1 MSGKFWGFLD
11 TASRY
16 RLLVSGHGKPHLME
30 TANRVINS
38 AESSR
43 EKSTLIDLGVDMLLA
58 AWEASPLDGQLAS
71 NLLAINKQLDF
82 LPAPLVEN
90 MSLIASNSA
99 IPENLGYL
107 QRLIA
112 KDDKDKLLDYL
123 SKQTEREP
131 ENLFWLSHLLDLAFF
146 LGRHEVASAA
156 LARDWPTAMNMVLN
170 KYAGDIAFCSGDY
183 EQAEAIYSDISDGAL
198 ILGEN
203 LLRLAESVDRMG
215 RRDEAMI
222 LWRDRMTARPWQ
234 VNTWFK
240 VYDRLLGGGG
250 SKLLDGQVAVCLYTF
265 NKADDFDETLKSLAQ
280 SPLDNV
286 HIFALDNGSS
296 DHTSEV
302 LSRWKAQLG
311 DRFRRIDLPVNVGA
325 PAARNWL
332 KNMNELK
339 LYDYVAYL
347 DDDAFIPADWQ
358 AHFSAAVE
366 SYPEAGVWGCKVVN
380 EDQQEVIQHADLHLR
395 ETPAGFEDVV
405 RSFEFAYL
413 DPYNQDLDY
422 GQFDYCRPCVSV
434 TGCFHLFRQ
443 DILSQSGDFDLRY
456 SPTQYDDLDHDMMLA
471 KAGKTAVYQGKLKVQ
486 HKRKSGSA
494 VSINRAARGS
504 GAGNVLKLESKYEAR
519 DVAAIIE
526 RDIERLEND
535 FTEKALKVGHVM
547 KEVE

>member
-11 TASRY
+11 SASRY
-16 RLLVSGHGKPHLME
+16 RLLVSGHGKPHLIE
-30 TANRVINS
+30 TANRIISS

-43 EKSTLIDLGVDMLLA
+43 EKSTLIDLGVDMFLA
-58 AWEASPLDGQLAS
+58 AWESSPLDGQLAS
-71 NLLAINKQLDF
+71 NLLAINKQLSF
-82 LPAPLVEN
+82 LPASLMETI
-90 MSLIASNSA
+90 SLIAGNSA

-112 KDDKDKLLDYL
+112 KDDKEKLLDYL
-123 SKQTEREP
+123 SAQTEREP

-146 LGRHEVASAA
+146 LGRHEVASTA
-156 LARDWPTAMNMVLN
+156 LARDWPTSMNLVLN
-170 KYAGDIAFCSGDY
+170 KYAGDIAFCAGDY
-183 EQAEAIYSDISDGAL
+183 EQAETIYSDTSDGAL
-198 ILGEN
+198 ISGEN
-203 LLRLAESVDRMG
+203 LLRLAESVARMG

-222 LWRDRMTARPWQ
+222 LWRERMVSRPWQ

-240 VYDRLLGGGG
+240 AYDCLLLSGA
-250 SKLLDGQVAVCLYTF
+250 SNLLDGQVAVCLYTF
-265 NKADDFDETLKSLAQ
+265 NKADDFDATMKSLAE

-286 HIFALDNGSS
+286 HVFALDNGSS

-302 LSRWKAQLG
+302 MNRWQDQLG
-311 DRFRRIDLPVNVGA
+311 ERFSRIDLPVNIGA

-332 KNMNELK
+332 KNINELK

-347 DDDAFIPADWQ
+347 DDDALIPTDWQ
-358 AHFSAAVE
+358 AHFRVAVE
-366 SYPEAGVWGCKVVN
+366 SYPDAGVWGCKVVN

-395 ETPAGFEDVV
+395 ETPAEFEDVL

-443 DILSQSGDFDLRY
+443 DVLSLSGDFDLRY
-456 SPTQYDDLDHDMMLA
+456 APTQYDDLDHDLMLA
-471 KAGKTAVYQGKLKVQ
+471 AAGKSAVYQGKLKVL

-494 VSINRAARGS
+494 SMLNRAARGS

-519 DVAAIIE
+519 EIAAIID

-535 FTEKALKVGHVM
+535 FTDKALKVGHAL
-547 KEVE
+547 KDIE

>member
-43 EKSTLIDLGVDMLLA
+43 EKSTLIDLGVDMFLA

-71 NLLAINKQLDF
+71 NLLAINKQLNF
-82 LPAPLVEN
+82 LPAPLVET

-112 KDDKDKLLDYL
+112 KDDKDKLVDYL
-123 SKQTEREP
+123 SSQTEREP

-156 LARDWPTAMNMVLN
+156 LARDWPTSMNMVLN
-170 KYAGDIAFCSGDY
+170 KYAGDIAFCSGNY
-183 EQAEAIYSDISDGAL
+183 EQAEAIYSDTSEGAL

-215 RRDEAMI
+215 RRDEAMV

-240 VYDRLLGGGG
+240 VYDRLLGSGG
-250 SKLLDGQVAVCLYTF
+250 SNLLDGQVAVCLYTF
-265 NKADDFDETLKSLAQ
+265 NKADDFDVTMKSLAQ

-296 DHTSEV
+296 DHTSEIMT
-302 LSRWKAQLG
+302 RWKEQLG
-311 DRFRRIDLPVNVGA
+311 DRFSRIDLPVNVGA

-366 SYPEAGVWGCKVVN
+366 AYPDAGVWGCKVVN

-395 ETPAGFEDVV
+395 ETPTGFEDVV

-456 SPTQYDDLDHDMMLA
+456 SPTQYDDLDHDLMLA

-486 HKRKSGSA
+486 HKRKSGAA
-494 VSINRAARGS
+494 VSISRAARGS

-519 DVAAIIE
+519 EVAEIID

>member
-11 TASRY
+11 SASRY

-30 TANRVINS
+30 TANRIINS

-58 AWEASPLDGQLAS
+58 AWESSPLDGQLAS
-71 NLLAINKQLDF
+71 NLLAINKQLSF
-82 LPAPLVEN
+82 LPAPLVET
-90 MSLIASNSA
+90 MSLIATNSA

-107 QRLIA
+107 QRLVSR
-112 KDDKDKLLDYL
+112 DDKDKLLDYL

-156 LARDWPTAMNMVLN
+156 LSRDWPTSMNMVLN

-183 EQAEAIYSDISDGAL
+183 GQAETIYSDTSGGAL

-240 VYDRLLGGGG
+240 VYERLLGSGGADMLG
-250 SKLLDGQVAVCLYTF
+250 GQVAVCLYTF
-265 NKADDFDETLKSLAQ
+265 NKADDFDATMSSLAE

-296 DHTSEV
+296 DHTSDV
-302 LSRWKAQLG
+302 MARWQDRLG

-347 DDDAFIPADWQ
+347 DDDALIPADWQ

-366 SYPEAGVWGCKVVN
+366 SYPDAGVWGCKVVN

-395 ETPAGFEDVV
+395 ETPADFEDVL

-443 DILSQSGDFDLRY
+443 SVLEQSGDFDLRY
-456 SPTQYDDLDHDMMLA
+456 SPTQYDDLDHDLMLA
-471 KAGKTAVYQGKLKVQ
+471 VAGKSAVYQGTLQVK

-494 VSINRAARGS
+494 AAISRAARGS
-504 GAGNVLKLESKYEAR
+504 GAGNVIKLESKYEAR
-519 DVAAIIE
+519 DVAAIIA
-526 RDIERLEND
+526 RDTERLEND
-535 FTEKALKVGHVM
+535 FTEKALKIGHVL
-547 KEVE
+547 KEME

>member
-11 TASRY
+11 SASRY

-30 TANRVINS
+30 TANRIINS
-38 AESSR
+38 ADSSR
-43 EKSTLIDLGVDMLLA
+43 EKSTLIDLGVDMFLA
-58 AWEASPLDGQLAS
+58 AWESSPLDGQLAS
-71 NLLAINKQLDF
+71 NLLAINKRLNF
-82 LPAPLVEN
+82 LPVPLAETI
-90 MSLIASNSA
+90 SLIASNSA
-99 IPENLGYL
+99 VPENLGYL
-107 QRLIA
+107 QRLVS

-156 LARDWPTAMNMVLN
+156 LARDWPTSMNMVLN

-183 EQAEAIYSDISDGAL
+183 EQAENIYSDTSGGAL

-250 SKLLDGQVAVCLYTF
+250 VDMLDGQVAVCLYTF
-265 NKADDFDETLKSLAQ
+265 NKADDFDATMSSLAE

-296 DHTSEV
+296 DHTSEIMA
-302 LSRWKAQLG
+302 SWKDRLG
-311 DRFRRIDLPVNVGA
+311 DRFRSIDLPVNVGA

-347 DDDAFIPADWQ
+347 DDDALIPDDWQ

-366 SYPEAGVWGCKVVN
+366 SYPDAGVWGCKVVN
-380 EDQQEVIQHADLHLR
+380 EDQLEVIQHADLHLR
-395 ETPAGFEDVV
+395 ETPADFEDVL
-405 RSFEFAYL
+405 RSFEFSYL

-443 DILSQSGDFDLRY
+443 SVLEHSGDFDLRY
-456 SPTQYDDLDHDMMLA
+456 SPTQYDDLDHDLMLA
-471 KAGKTAVYQGKLKVQ
+471 VAGKSAVYQGKLQVK

-494 VSINRAARGS
+494 STISRAARGS
-504 GAGNVLKLESKYEAR
+504 GAGNVIKLESKYEAR
-519 DVAAIIE
+519 DVAAIIA
-526 RDIERLEND
+526 RDIDRLEND
-535 FTEKALKVGHVM
+535 FTEKALKIGHVL
-547 KEVE
+547 KEME

>member
-1 MSGKFWGFLD
+1 MSGKFWGFVD

-30 TANRVINS
+30 TANLIINS
-38 AESSR
+38 ADNSR
-43 EKSTLIDLGVDMLLA
+43 EKSTLIDLGVDMFLA
-58 AWEASPLDGQLAS
+58 AWESSPLDGQLAS
-71 NLLAINKQLDF
+71 NLLAINKQLKF
-82 LPAPLVEN
+82 LPAPLVET
-90 MSLIASNSA
+90 MSLIAANS
-99 IPENLGYL
+99 IVPENLNYL
-107 QRLIA
+107 QRLLA
-112 KDDKDKLLDYL
+112 KDDKDKLLGYL
-123 SKQTEREP
+123 AAQTEREP

-156 LARDWPTAMNMVLN
+156 LARDWPSSMNMVLN
-170 KYAGDIAFCSGDY
+170 KYSGDIAFCSGDY
-183 EQAEAIYSDISDGAL
+183 EQAEAIYSDTSEGAL

-215 RRDEAMI
+215 RREEALI

-240 VYDRLLGGGG
+240 VHDRLLGVDG
-250 SKLLDGQVAVCLYTF
+250 SKKLDGQVAVCLYTF
-265 NKADDFDETLKSLAQ
+265 NKADDFNETMTSLAE

-302 LSRWKAQLG
+302 MTSWKEKLG
-311 DRFRRIDLPVNVGA
+311 ERFSRIDLPVNVGA

-332 KNMNELK
+332 KNMHEIK

-347 DDDAFIPADWQ
+347 DDDASVPPDWQ
-358 AHFSAAVE
+358 NHFSAAVE
-366 SYPEAGVWGCKVVN
+366 SYPDAGVWGCKVVN

-395 ETPAGFEDVV
+395 ETPAEFEDRV
-405 RSFEFAYL
+405 RNFEFAYL

-443 DILSQSGDFDLRY
+443 EVLGQSGDFDLRY
-456 SPTQYDDLDHDMMLA
+456 SPTQFDDLDHDLMLA
-471 KAGKTAVYQGKLKVQ
+471 DIGKTAVYQGELKVL
-486 HKRKSGSA
+486 HKRQSGSVTT
-494 VSINRAARGS
+494 VSRAARGS

-519 DVAAIIE
+519 NVSEIIE
-526 RDIERLEND
+526 RDIGRLEDD
-535 FTEKALKVGHVM
+535 FTEKSLKVGNVM
-547 KEVE
+547 KSL